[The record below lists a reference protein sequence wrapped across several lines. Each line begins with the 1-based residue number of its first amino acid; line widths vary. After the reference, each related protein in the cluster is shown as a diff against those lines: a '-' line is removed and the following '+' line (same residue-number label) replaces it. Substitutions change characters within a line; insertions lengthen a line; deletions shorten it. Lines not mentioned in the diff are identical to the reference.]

1 MCDDV
6 AIVTVSGE
14 LDFALC
20 IKLAPELNA
29 AVRSAARAVVIDLEA
44 VSLVDSS
51 GIALLIN
58 AFRRLD
64 HAGRQLAIACPMG
77 SPRRAFE
84 ITAVDRWLPMHE
96 TRQAAL
102 AAHPRQLTAAAPTGG
117 PIRALDAGV
126 ARTRRA
132 DCAPSTAWTDRQVTG
147 PLTA

>member
-1 MCDDV
+1 MGGETREPRTTVVDDV

-29 AVRSAARAVVIDLEA
+29 AVRSTARAVIIDLEA

-51 GIALLIN
+51 GIALLLN

-84 ITAVDRWLPMHE
+84 LTALDRQLPMHE
-96 TRQAAL
+96 TRQDAL
-102 AAHPRQLTAAAPTGG
+102 AAVGA
-117 PIRALDAGV
+117 
-126 ARTRRA
+126 
-132 DCAPSTAWTDRQVTG
+132 S
-147 PLTA
+147 

>member
-1 MCDDV
+1 VREETSEASTTICDDV
-6 AIVTVSGE
+6 AIITVSGE

-29 AVRSAARAVVIDLEA
+29 VVRSAVRAVVIDLED

-51 GIALLIN
+51 GIALLLN

-84 ITAVDRWLPMHE
+84 LTALDRQLPMHE
-96 TRQAAL
+96 TRQDAL
-102 AAHPRQLTAAAPTGG
+102 AAVGA
-117 PIRALDAGV
+117 
-126 ARTRRA
+126 
-132 DCAPSTAWTDRQVTG
+132 S
-147 PLTA
+147 